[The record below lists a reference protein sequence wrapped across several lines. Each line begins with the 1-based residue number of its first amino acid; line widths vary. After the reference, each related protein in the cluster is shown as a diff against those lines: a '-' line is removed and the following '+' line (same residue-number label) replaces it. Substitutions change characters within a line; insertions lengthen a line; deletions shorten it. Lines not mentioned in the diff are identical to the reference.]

1 MAESVLN
8 KFYNLREN
16 FQIIA
21 LTGLKWSGISKLADL
36 MCCKDSMLRD
46 VRAPQNIKTHL
57 VQCTNNSD
65 LYTKGENNVLPV
77 KSEVFKRKYQICYNF
92 FIENYH
98 DYTKIVYDE
107 VAWLYL
113 LLYIRF
119 ELKQGEKITENDI
132 KENIE
137 NVLLDKFCAR
147 RDPNEEKEYKEIIN
161 KNAPLEDQIKNLV
174 KDLNVQDICA
184 SINKL
189 KISENKFL
197 EAKNEDA
204 EATAKFYFDKKGAFK
219 QFVRSINERL
229 LNIDFYIRYFFY
241 HRFTNSIRISG
252 NPIKEYAEIRKSPD
266 ISHLY
271 DMVSLI
277 KVLIK
282 GYRQPD
288 PSRVGENQC
297 RIVIDSITNSMEAN
311 YLKERYSAF
320 YVIAVHSDHRQEYLR
335 EKIDFETKHSYNKK
349 RRDLAMQALM
359 RLARNEAKT
368 SDFGAGKITSSNTEQ
383 CISEAEI
390 HITNIK
396 GLQDEVYRFS
406 SMAEQWMKYAVLIMH
421 PGLITPSAQ
430 ERCMIVAYTAKLNS
444 GCISRQ
450 VGAVITNEYHSIRTI
465 GWNDVPYGQIPCNLR
480 DIYSHV
486 SGIPDE
492 SNICYSQFEL
502 SEDKKYNGDSFRG
515 AIQKD
520 YRPHISKYKENLKG
534 LPCSYC
540 FKTLENRFSGE
551 KNQVFT
557 RSLHA
562 EENAMLQLV
571 KYGGENLRNGII
583 YVTASPCELC
593 SKKLYQIGV
602 RKIVYIDAYPGIAM
616 EHIISCGAQRPELVR
631 YEGVYGASYFKLYTP
646 FISYKDELSIR
657 TDNGVHDL
665 KSSDDLFAQIMERLN
680 LGDVKKNYTREEFED
695 IMRKISDGKDR
706 LTLDK

>member
-1 MAESVLN
+1 MESVLN

-21 LTGLKWSGISKLADL
+21 LTGLKWSGVSKLADL
-36 MCCKDSMLRD
+36 MCDKDSILRD

-57 VQCTNNSD
+57 ALCTNNAD
-65 LYTKGENNVLPV
+65 LYSIGENNVLPI
-77 KSEVFKRKYQICYNF
+77 KSEVFKRKYQICYDF
-92 FIENYH
+92 FLENYK
-98 DYTKIVYDE
+98 DYKKIVYDE

-113 LLYIRF
+113 FLYIRF
-119 ELKQGEKITENDI
+119 ELKHGEEISEIDVK
-132 KENIE
+132 KNIE
-137 NVLLDKFCAR
+137 KVLMDKFCAR
-147 RDPNEEKEYKEIIN
+147 RDPKEDIEYKKIIN
-161 KNAPLEDQIKNLV
+161 KIAPLEDQIKHLV
-174 KDLNVQDICA
+174 KELNLQDICS
-184 SINKL
+184 SINAV
-189 KISENKFL
+189 KISDNKFL
-197 EAKNEDA
+197 NAKNDGA
-204 EATAKFYFDKKGAFK
+204 EMIANLYFDEKGAFN
-219 QFVRSINERL
+219 QFVKSINEKL

-252 NPIKEYAEIRKSPD
+252 NPIEEYAKIRKSLNS
-266 ISHLY
+266 SHLY

-282 GYRQPD
+282 GNRQAD
-288 PSRVGENQC
+288 SSCGEKTQC

-320 YVIAVHSDHRQEYLR
+320 YVIAVHSDHRKEYLK
-335 EKIDFETKHSYNKK
+335 EKIDIETKHSYDEH
-349 RRDLAMQALM
+349 RRKLAMVALM
-359 RLARNEAKT
+359 RLAKIEAKT
-368 SDFGAGKITSSNTEQ
+368 SDFGEGRITSSNTEQ

-396 GLQDEVYRFS
+396 SLQDEVYRFS

-486 SGIPDE
+486 AGMSDE
-492 SNICYSQFEL
+492 SKICYSQFEL
-502 SEDKKYNGDSFRG
+502 SEDKKYNGDSFRE

-602 RKIVYIDAYPGIAM
+602 RRIVYIDAYPGIAM
-616 EHIISCGAQRPELVR
+616 EHIISCGAQRPKLVR

-657 TDNGVHDL
+657 TFNGVHDL
-665 KSSDDLFAQIMERLN
+665 KSSDELLAEIMKKLE
-680 LGDVKKNYTREEFED
+680 LGEVKKNYSQKEFND
-695 IMRKISDGKDR
+695 ILENINTQKKNE
-706 LTLDK
+706 